1 MAIPGRHLAIPVALA
16 AFLAV
21 SAIQAGDFFSSIRDL
36 PLMPG
41 LEEREEAAIVF
52 DHEGGRVTTA
62 LASGPVEPAAIRR
75 FYRLTLPP
83 LGWVPECAEPR
94 CPPPDRYRREGEAL
108 ELELAVE
115 RGETEARFLFTR
127 NLSQPLTK

>member
-1 MAIPGRHLAIPVALA
+1 MAVPKGRLAIAVALVA
-16 AFLAV
+16 LLAMPAV
-21 SAIQAGDFFSSIRDL
+21 RAGDFFSGIRDL
-36 PLMPG
+36 PLMAG
-41 LEEREEAAIVF
+41 LTERPEAAIVF
-52 DHEGGRVTTA
+52 DHEGGQVTTA

-115 RGETEARFLFTR
+115 RGETEARFLMTR